1 MKTIEIRE
9 TDSTNEYCKRN
20 DTGED
25 MTVICARQ
33 TDGRGT
39 KGRSFISPDG
49 GLYLSVMKHYT
60 DYDSSQTFR
69 IMVSSC
75 VAVCKVLQEYGVKPV
90 IRWAN
95 DILVAGMKI
104 SGTLIENTFTG
115 SALTRSIV
123 GIGIDVNNDIP
134 TELAHTAISLK
145 KATGKSVPMSQFKVS
160 LLEALSKDYTI
171 SEYKSYMPWLGRD
184 VVIKTDTET
193 LKVRSVDI
201 EEDGRL
207 KIIRNG
213 SAVRLSYGE
222 VTLRL

>member
-25 MTVICARQ
+25 MTVICCRQ

-75 VAVCKVLQEYGVKPV
+75 VAVCKVLQSYGVKPV

-95 DILVAGMKI
+95 DILVSGLKI

-115 SALTRSIV
+115 SVLSRSIV
-123 GIGIDVNNDIP
+123 GIGIDINNDIP
-134 TELAHTAISLK
+134 QELAHTAISLK
-145 KATGKSVPMSQFKVS
+145 KATGKTINISQFKAS
-160 LLEALSKDYTI
+160 LLDALQKEYTI
-171 SEYKSYMPWLGRD
+171 PEYKSYMPWLGRD

-207 KIIRNG
+207 KIIRDG